1 MSNCVSWQ
9 RKNKC
14 YMICNPHPF
23 VCCARL
29 DCYTVLALWLWDCQ
43 WSRTVNRDMNL
54 TTDWHHFLWSSKRH
68 CHSPQTTYSS
78 KSTCCVLSAQESAM
92 RVVVY
97 ADRLTTLH
105 SIVDII
111 MKLLA
116 NLVSHRTCRMLLGCS
131 VASHEISSV
140 SHTSVLPQHPRW
152 KIVPYRIGW
161 NHHTID
167 Y

>member
-111 MKLLA
+111 DWSWRYWQIWYPIGHVECFWAALL
-116 NLVSHRTCRMLLGCS
+116 L
-131 VASHEISSV
+131 
-140 SHTSVLPQHPRW
+140 HTKFRLFHIPLFCHNIHGG
-152 KIVPYRIGW
+152 K
-161 NHHTID
+161 
-167 Y
+167 